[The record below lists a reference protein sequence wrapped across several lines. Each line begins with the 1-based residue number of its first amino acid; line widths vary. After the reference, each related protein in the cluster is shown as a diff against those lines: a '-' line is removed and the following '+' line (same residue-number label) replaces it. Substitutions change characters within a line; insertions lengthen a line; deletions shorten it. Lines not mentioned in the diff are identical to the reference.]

1 MGPSDCKGRRWRG
14 GGMRGGGSA
23 NLEVV
28 PKRRHVL
35 TEATAIGGGY
45 CVLATAYIV
54 FSDQALALLT
64 TDPDRLVQY
73 GTYKG
78 VAFVL
83 ATAIGLFA
91 VWFMLAGRAARE
103 HERRETALRRLE
115 AIGRALPSPLFVND
129 PEGGILEWNNAL
141 EAVSGYTAAQL
152 AGMTIADLAYPY
164 DLALARRAIERILR
178 TGQPDVA
185 DVRLATA
192 DGRALLHRW
201 HGAPIRE
208 ASGAIQGIVVVGV
221 DLTDIR
227 NAQEDLKR
235 SLLRAERI
243 LRQTVDTL
251 GLAIE
256 KRGAYTAG
264 HERRV
269 AALALALA
277 DELGL
282 PDEERAG
289 LEYAAL
295 LHDLGEIAV
304 PADILVRPARL
315 SDSELAIVRTHAEQG
330 YEILREVDFPWPV
343 ADIVHQHHER
353 LDGSGYPRG
362 LAGSAIRLEAR
373 IIGVADVVEAMC
385 SHRPYRPALGM
396 PAALDELRDGRG
408 VRYDAAVVDACLT
421 VCRGGFEFPVHS
433 Y

>member
-1 MGPSDCKGRRWRG
+1 
-14 GGMRGGGSA
+14 MRAFGSA
-23 NLEVV
+23 DLEVL
-28 PKRRHVL
+28 PKRRHAL
-35 TEATAIGGGY
+35 AEASAIGVGY
-45 CVLATAYIV
+45 AVFATAYIV
-54 FSDQALALLT
+54 FSDHVLAILA
-64 TDPDRLVQY
+64 TDPDRLIMY

-83 ATAIGLFA
+83 VTAIGLFA

-103 HERRETALRRLE
+103 HDRRASALRRLE
-115 AIGRALPSPLFVND
+115 AIGRALPSPSFVLD
-129 PEGGILEWNNAL
+129 PEGRFLEWNNAL
-141 EAVSGYTAAQL
+141 EAVSGYSSAQL
-152 AGMTIADLAYPY
+152 ARMTVADLAYPD
-164 DLALARRAIERILR
+164 DLTLAQRAIERILR
-178 TGQPDVA
+178 TGRADFA
-185 DVRLATA
+185 DVRLSTA

-201 HGAPIRE
+201 HGAPIRD
-208 ASGAIQGIVVVGV
+208 ASGAFQGIVVVGV

-227 NAQEDLKR
+227 NTQENLQR

-282 PDEERAG
+282 PAEERAG

-304 PADILVRPARL
+304 PADILVRPAHL
-315 SDSELAIVRTHAEQG
+315 SDSELAIVRTHAEHG

-353 LDGSGYPRG
+353 MDGSGYPRG
-362 LAGSAIRLEAR
+362 IAGSAIRLEAR

-396 PAALDELRDGRG
+396 DAALEELREGRG
-408 VRYDAAVVDACLT
+408 VRYDAAVVDACLA